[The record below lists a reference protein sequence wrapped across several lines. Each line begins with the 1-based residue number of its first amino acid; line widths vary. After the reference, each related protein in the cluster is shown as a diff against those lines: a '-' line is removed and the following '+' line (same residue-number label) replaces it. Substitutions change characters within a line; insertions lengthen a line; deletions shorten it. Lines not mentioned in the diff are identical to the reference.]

1 MVHHA
6 SLLVKQIFLEVK
18 RKKHGFS
25 MVNDG
30 EMGGFGFFLRQALME
45 SISSKQLSEVTRSS
59 DALGKWRDV
68 DAAGAVG

>member
-1 MVHHA
+1 M
-6 SLLVKQIFLEVK
+6 L
-18 RKKHGFS
+18 
-25 MVNDG
+25 NDS

>member
-1 MVHHA
+1 M
-6 SLLVKQIFLEVK
+6 
-18 RKKHGFS
+18 G
-25 MVNDG
+25 NDG
-30 EMGGFGFFLRQALME
+30 EMGGFGFFLRQFYFIYMDMFGVSQALME